1 MYRQL
6 SSGTKTLLLMRFRPE
21 HIYYGTMMGDN
32 CVPFIKEL
40 VKSNENSLNLL
51 IEHYM
56 EFSNDWEG
64 LLLINGKPAS
74 IQEYGDAICTWS
86 MHYELTKEYEN
97 EKYWAGRKFPQEL
110 CENWF
115 SDEIRYNTQ
124 G

>member
-1 MYRQL
+1 
-6 SSGTKTLLLMRFRPE
+6 MRFRPE

-97 EKYWAGRKFPQEL
+97 EKNCMQSYD
-110 CENWF
+110 F
-115 SDEIRYNTQ
+115 SIMFYDCYFWCI
-124 G
+124 GSFL

>member
-1 MYRQL
+1 
-6 SSGTKTLLLMRFRPE
+6 MRFRPE

-86 MHYELTKEYEN
+86 MHYELIKEYEN